1 MSQLRTTWVC
11 IATEGETVDGRE
23 ILRNEIIEMAETYDY
38 QRYTAMI
45 WYLHPPQGKHV
56 REPGEKPVGEVIE
69 VKAEEDDAGT
79 LHLYAILRPFIRL
92 LEMNAQDYGLFP
104 SVEMNLDFQG
114 QGITYLEGLAVVDD
128 PACVST
134 TRFNFSRKRDKGN
147 GSMKDKSWRKHYG
160 IEEPEQKQTP
170 APADDEKLQA
180 MANALAT
187 AEDKIVELE
196 TKIAEM
202 LQNVSE
208 VQEDVETVKEVVDTE
223 EFSKLRDNLPN
234 IVKNFSKLDS
244 ISTRKPSA
252 NPTGNKNKRFDFL

>member
-45 WYLHPPQGKHV
+45 WYLHPPNGKHV

-128 PACVST
+128 PACVGT

-147 GSMKDKSWRKHYG
+147 GSMKDKSWHKMFG
-160 IEEPEQKQTP
+160 IEEPAPEPEKKSEEP
-170 APADDEKLQA
+170 AKLQV
-180 MANALAT
+180 LAEVL
-187 AEDKIVELE
+187 AELE
-196 TKIAEM
+196 SKFSTLKMM
-202 LQNVSE
+202 LTETQQSVEE
-208 VQEDVETVKEVVDTE
+208 VKEDVETVKEVVDTE
-223 EFSKLRDNLPN
+223 DFSKLRDNLPN

>member
-45 WYLHPPQGKHV
+45 WYLHPPNGKHV

-69 VKAEEDDAGT
+69 VKAEEDETGT

-128 PACVST
+128 PACVGT
-134 TRFNFSRKRDKGN
+134 TRFNFSRKENKGN
-147 GSMKDKSWRKHYG
+147 KGMTKGSWRKNFN
-160 IEEPEQKQTP
+160 IEEPEAKP
-170 APADDEKLQA
+170 APTPENDEKLQA
-180 MANALAT
+180 LAQALAQ
-187 AEDKIVELE
+187 AEDKIAELE
-196 TKIAEM
+196 AKLAQTQ
-202 LQNVSE
+202 QNVDE

>member
-45 WYLHPPQGKHV
+45 WYLHPPNGKHV

-69 VKAEEDDAGT
+69 VKAEEDETGT

-128 PACVST
+128 PACVGT
-134 TRFNFSRKRDKGN
+134 TRFNFSRKENKGN
-147 GSMKDKSWRKHYG
+147 KGMTKGSWRKTFN

-180 MANALAT
+180 LAQALAQ
-187 AEDKIVELE
+187 AEDKIAELE
-196 TKIAEM
+196 AKLAQTQ
-202 LQNVSE
+202 QNVDE

-223 EFSKLRDNLPN
+223 DFSKLRDNLPN